1 MFAKL
6 TDPLILSEDYESSI
20 QTAYDYFN
28 EKINNRSNRPALFEK
43 ELFIEANETIEG
55 RPVGFWH
62 IISLE
67 ESHHFKV
74 LPCINDVCMELCG
87 ENCELKNHQVSIKLG
102 TETRNICLLRAS
114 RLPWIL
120 DLIKLANRDDPAVKI
135 WKRENKLYI
144 RYNHFGNDFVLILSD
159 TKHFYRIISAYP
171 VFYTKDKKV
180 FDRDSV
186 EFAWSYFK

>member
-43 ELFIEANETIEG
+43 ELFIEANEIIEG
-55 RPVGFWH
+55 RPLGFWH
-62 IISLE
+62 IISLDE
-67 ESHHFKV
+67 NHHFKV
-74 LPCINDVCMELCG
+74 LPCVNDICMDLCG
-87 ENCELKNHQVSIKLG
+87 ENCELKNHQVSINFG
-102 TETRNICLLRAS
+102 AETRNICLLRAS

-135 WKRENKLYI
+135 WKRDNKLYI